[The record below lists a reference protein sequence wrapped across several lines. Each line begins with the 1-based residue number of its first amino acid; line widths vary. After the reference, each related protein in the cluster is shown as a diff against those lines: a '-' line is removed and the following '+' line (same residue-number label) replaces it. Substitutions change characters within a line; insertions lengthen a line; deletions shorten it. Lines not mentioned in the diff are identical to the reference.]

1 MAFATNL
8 DLYNMNFKMPLN
20 EKMKKVSIVSQESE
34 ADWVS
39 AQVFL

>member
-1 MAFATNL
+1 MVFVTNL
-8 DLYNMNFKMPLN
+8 DLYNMNFKMSLN
-20 EKMKKVSIVSQESE
+20 EKVKKVSVVSQESE